1 MRYFDGIEWV
11 IHGHLPEC
19 RVLVDKSFDSYYLL
33 AYAHQGELELSI
45 TPKPHAQ
52 AETLTLKGPAAWLC
66 FPGPHFRFGTRGAP
80 WEHRYVGFRGP
91 RARAFFKRGLFR
103 ARENPPV
110 FPIVESR
117 NFSLRFDELL
127 ASIEAAPE
135 NPRSVLIL
143 EDLLLQ
149 LHEQSTEKKTDP
161 FRACWDRLR
170 ENPQFEWD
178 FASEAG
184 KLGLSFPHFRK
195 QFTKIVGE
203 PPGRALIRARMDRAA
218 TLLGS
223 GPLKVGEVA
232 RLVGIDD
239 HFYFSRLFKKYR
251 RVSPEAFRKEA
262 RLFAG

>member
-19 RVLVDKSFDSYYLL
+19 RALVDKSFDSYYLL
-33 AYAHQGELELSI
+33 AYAHQGEVELSI
-45 TPKPHAQ
+45 DHGAAASMTFA
-52 AETLTLKGPAAWLC
+52 GPAAWLC

-91 RARAFFKRGLFR
+91 RAKAFLKSELFR
-103 ARENPPV
+103 AGEHPPV
-110 FPIVESR
+110 FPIIQSQ
-117 NFSLRFDELL
+117 NFSRRFDELL
-127 ASIEAAPE
+127 ASIEAGPG

-149 LHEQSTEKKTDP
+149 LHEQTALKKSDP
-161 FRACWDRLR
+161 FRECWERFR
-170 ENPQFEWD
+170 EKPELDWD
-178 FASEAG
+178 FADEAR

-195 QFTKIVGE
+195 SFTRVVGE

-239 HFYFSRLFKKYR
+239 LFYFSRLFKKYR
-251 RVSPEAFRKEA
+251 RVSPEAFRREA
-262 RLFAG
+262 RLFSE